1 MATGVPIPSDSNV
14 SRNNDIRGR
23 ELRLCLFEKRSNK
36 FVGGS
41 ITIPMAWKQ
50 EYEDRWY
57 PPTKAD
63 DNVIIVKIRDFAEKK
78 DSQLCLCFE
87 FVIHFVKNNQCI
99 ELSCGYSTLDLMTI
113 NSTSSL
119 KLSLDISGGA
129 PNKLINIRPDDVKA
143 NRKGFA
149 AKVMKK
155 ISKAVT
161 SKLALEVNGEKK
173 MDRKRLVSVF
183 CIKLNRLLL

>member
-14 SRNNDIRGR
+14 ARNNDIRAR
-23 ELRLCLFEKRSNK
+23 ELRICLFEKRSNK

-41 ITIPMAWKQ
+41 IVVPMTWKQ

-63 DNVIIVKIRDFAEKK
+63 DNVIIVKIKDFAEKK
-78 DSQLCLCFE
+78 DSQLCICIE

-113 NSTSSL
+113 TSTSSL
-119 KLSLDISGGA
+119 KLNLDISGGA

-161 SKLALEVNGEKK
+161 SKLAVEVLGDKK
-173 MDRKRLVSVF
+173 IDRKRLVRK
-183 CIKLNRLLL
+183 I